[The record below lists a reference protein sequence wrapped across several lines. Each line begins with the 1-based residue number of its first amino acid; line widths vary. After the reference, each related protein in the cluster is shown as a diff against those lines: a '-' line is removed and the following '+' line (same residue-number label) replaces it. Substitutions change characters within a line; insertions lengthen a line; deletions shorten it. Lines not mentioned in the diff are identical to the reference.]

1 MKSFWRI
8 SNHCDLVGLGG
19 EKSDGR
25 WHTAAPGKRIVYLSE
40 HPAVA
45 LLETLANLKG
55 NPSLFPEKYQLI
67 EVQVEDEV
75 YTAMTVLSDNKGNAF
90 SLDAPIAACRRAGD
104 NWLRSK
110 ASALVSV
117 LSLPSPRSMNVLLNP
132 LHPDAKKVII
142 AECNWI
148 KYDKRLFHV
157 YSSTK

>member
-1 MKSFWRI
+1 MKTLWRI

-55 NPSLFPEKYQLI
+55 NPVLFPEKYQLLEI
-67 EVQVEDEV
+67 QVEDDV
-75 YTAMTVLSDNKGNAF
+75 YSATTALLDDKGNAF
-90 SLDAPIAACRRAGD
+90 DFEAPIEVSRRAG
-104 NWLRSK
+104 NHWLQSK
-110 ASALVSV
+110 ASALASV
-117 LSLPSPRSMNVLLNP
+117 PSFPSPRSMNILLNP
-132 LHPDAKKVII
+132 LHPDVKKVII
-142 AECNWI
+142 ADCNWI

-157 YSSTK
+157 YSSSK